1 MDRKSLFP
9 LIGHRKVAD
18 AAGETSEGMG
28 EAAAAPMSKARGQ
41 AVQRL
46 QVGLLGILAMVLVI
60 GLAATLT
67 QRAQTAEDAAVPEA
81 APTTEPVEADAQSD
95 PLADAGVVPELPDE
109 PEEEAVQEPAVA
121 PEQGEGANIETEVE
135 DIEAQ

>member
-9 LIGHRKVAD
+9 IIGDRKVVDTADETD
-18 AAGETSEGMG
+18 AAPIG
-28 EAAAAPMSKARGQ
+28 KARGQ
-41 AVQRL
+41 AAQRL
-46 QVGLLGILAMVLVI
+46 QVGLLGILVMVLVI

-81 APTTEPVEADAQSD
+81 APTTEPVEVDAQSD
-95 PLADAGVVPELPDE
+95 PLADAGIVPELPDDT
-109 PEEEAVQEPAVA
+109 EEEAAQEPALA
-121 PEQGEGANIETEVE
+121 PEQGTGATAETEVE

>member
-9 LIGHRKVAD
+9 IAGDRKAVD
-18 AAGETSEGMG
+18 AAGEPADGTG
-28 EAAAAPMSKARGQ
+28 EAIAAPIGQSRGQ

-46 QVGLLGILAMVLVI
+46 QVGLLGILVMVLVI

-67 QRAQTAEDAAVPEA
+67 QRAQTAEEGAVPEA
-81 APTTEPVEADAQSD
+81 APTTEPVEPEAQSD

-109 PEEEAVQEPAVA
+109 TEEEAVQEPALA
-121 PEQGEGANIETEVE
+121 PEQGEGAMAETEVE